1 MAFNT
6 ALNYRP
12 SDWYWFIGGDT
23 SNVWSSARA
32 MLVPAT
38 DADYV
43 AWLAARLSAVKRG
56 DHGRSRGDAG
66 DRVSSAERRAPMPPT
81 SVIARRAAA

>member
-23 SNVWSSARA
+23 TNVSVQRQ
-32 MLVPAT
+32 
-38 DADYV
+38 
-43 AWLAARLSAVKRG
+43 G
-56 DHGRSRGDAG
+56 N
-66 DRVSSAERRAPMPPT
+66 VSSGNRRWLCRVAQW
-81 SVIARRAAA
+81 RRAAR